1 MKGLVG
7 MNNLNTYITGV
18 QHIGIPTNDMKKT
31 IEFYKE
37 LGFLVINQTMN
48 GEEKVVFLQNQN
60 LVIEA
65 YQNNTALMK
74 TGSINHICLDVTN
87 IDVVY
92 NLLKEKQNVVSNEI
106 EFLPFWENGIKYF
119 IIEGP
124 NKEKI
129 EFCQR
134 LA

>member
-1 MKGLVG
+1 